1 MVACTFSDMVMVD
14 SPLVSNKGIQDRSE
28 DIVGNRQHAT
38 LALPALC
45 LGTLP
50 CSGSAFVG
58 TGAVV
63 VQSKVV
69 GIGGEI

>member
-50 CSGSAFVG
+50 
-58 TGAVV
+58 
-63 VQSKVV
+63 
-69 GIGGEI
+69 